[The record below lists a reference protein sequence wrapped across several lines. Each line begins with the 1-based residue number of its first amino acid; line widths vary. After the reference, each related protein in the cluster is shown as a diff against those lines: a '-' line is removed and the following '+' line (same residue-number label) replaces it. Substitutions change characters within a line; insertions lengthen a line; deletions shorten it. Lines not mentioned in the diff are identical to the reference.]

1 MKPTGPLYLDTT
13 TSLDEPHWHQNSA
26 TFQRWIFPSLHSFL
40 SFKLW
45 HGTGVDK
52 NPLPIWFEIWLQ
64 VHLVD
69 LSGSGFLQIDDGCSV
84 EDWSFWLK
92 ASGILKHLMNP
103 YQCQSLNNVY
113 PKLTSQHANAYWT
126 YLAHKCV
133 GEWFVEGKSEMQW
146 DNLNYDAGDRKR
158 EKTAS
163 SKIQT
168 HHFVVMMHVPNR
180 WATTTSLT

>member
-1 MKPTGPLYLDTT
+1 MLHNFSIFYSTQPNKLLLYSLCSYLCRVIFKSWSQQVLSIWIQRPLWMNPTDQKT
-13 TSLDEPHWHQNSA
+13 A
-26 TFQRWIFPSLHSFL
+26 TFQRWIFPSIHSFL

-69 LSGSGFLQIDDGCSV
+69 LSGSRFLQIEDGCSV

-92 ASGILKHLMNP
+92 TSGILKHLMNP

-113 PKLTSQHANAYWT
+113 PKFTSQHANAY
-126 YLAHKCV
+126 
-133 GEWFVEGKSEMQW
+133 
-146 DNLNYDAGDRKR
+146 
-158 EKTAS
+158 
-163 SKIQT
+163 
-168 HHFVVMMHVPNR
+168 
-180 WATTTSLT
+180 